1 MAVEYRTI
9 EGRSAGY
16 YGVLALLGAL
26 VGLGLA
32 AAHYM
37 DVEGHH
43 VTGMNNQI
51 VWGTP
56 HVFAVFLIVAASGA
70 LNVASI
76 ASVFGKTMYYPLARL
91 SGLLAITVLI
101 GGLAILVLD
110 LGRPDRLVVAMTY
123 YNFKSIFAWNIFLY
137 TGFLTVVVVY
147 LWMMFERRMN
157 RYSTPLGY
165 LAFIS
170 RLVLTTGTGS
180 IFGFLVARQAYDAAI
195 MAPMFIV
202 MSFAFGTALFILVL
216 MALSRGTGFPL
227 GDVVLQRLRNLLG
240 IFVMTVLYF
249 VVVYNITNLYA
260 TEHHSWQRFLLLDGG
275 VYTLLFWVV
284 QVLLGGLVPL
294 ALFFLPA
301 FRGLRLWTVI
311 GAVLV
316 IFGGLA
322 QIYVIIIGAQA
333 YPLVLFPGMEVQSN
347 FFDGVV
353 GRYTPSAPEI
363 ALGLGGTA
371 FALLLTVLAVRVLPF
386 LPASLA
392 DNALP
397 GAGLPREG
405 LEQTEATAT

>member
-1 MAVEYRTI
+1 
-9 EGRSAGY
+9 
-16 YGVLALLGAL
+16 
-26 VGLGLA
+26 
-32 AAHYM
+32 
-37 DVEGHH
+37 
-43 VTGMNNQI
+43 
-51 VWGTP
+51 
-56 HVFAVFLIVAASGA
+56 
-70 LNVASI
+70 
-76 ASVFGKTMYYPLARL
+76 
-91 SGLLAITVLI
+91 
-101 GGLAILVLD
+101 
-110 LGRPDRLVVAMTY
+110 
-123 YNFKSIFAWNIFLY
+123 
-137 TGFLTVVVVY
+137 
-147 LWMMFERRMN
+147 
-157 RYSTPLGY
+157 
-165 LAFIS
+165 
-170 RLVLTTGTGS
+170 
-180 IFGFLVARQAYDAAI
+180 
-195 MAPMFIV
+195 MFIV

-216 MALSRGTGFPL
+216 MGLSRGAGLPL
-227 GDVVLQRLRNLLG
+227 GDAVLQRLRNLLG

-275 VYTLLFWVV
+275 VYTLLFWAV

-353 GRYTPSAPEI
+353 GRYTPSVPEI

-371 FALLLTVLAVRVLPF
+371 FALLLTLLAVRVLPF

-397 GAGLPREG
+397 GPGLPRER